1 MSTTRIRYAALVVSS
16 LLALTGVSGCS
27 NANQGEGGG
36 QAVTPELTSPR
47 SPTTGSTPEAGAT
60 GGEPVEVRLSEYEV
74 EMPSSLPAG
83 RTTLEVANV
92 GNAVHNFEIE
102 GNGLE
107 KKFETNLQPGQ
118 SETMR
123 VELKPGT
130 YEVYCP
136 VEGHR
141 GLGME
146 LEVTAK

>member
-1 MSTTRIRYAALVVSS
+1 MSTRIGYAALLVSG
-16 LLALTGVSGCS
+16 LLALTWVTACS

-36 QAVTPELTSPR
+36 QAVTSELTSPR
-47 SPTTGSTPEAGAT
+47 TPTAGSTPEAGAR
-60 GGEPVEVRLSEYEV
+60 GEPVEVRLSEYKI

-92 GNAVHNFEIE
+92 GQAVHNFEIE

-123 VELKPGT
+123 VELKPGS

>member
-1 MSTTRIRYAALVVSS
+1 MSTRVNRYAALLVSG
-16 LLALTGVSGCS
+16 LLALTCVAACS

-36 QAVTPELTSPR
+36 QAVTSELTSPR

-60 GGEPVEVRLSEYEV
+60 GAPVEVRLSEYKV

-102 GNGLE
+102 GNGIE
-107 KKFETNLQPGQ
+107 KKFETDLQPGQ